1 MGVYDWTAFSFFLR
15 FILFLCAGVPEGQS
29 VEPPG
34 AGATGCYETSD
45 MKTELRSSS
54 NVVLLLTA
62 EPPPQPSILYFKKK
76 RTKYKMGRIKS
87 SDQPQ
92 LQNKFEI
99 NQPRLLDSKER

>member
-29 VEPPG
+29 VGPLG
-34 AGATGCYETSD
+34 AGAMGCYETSD

-54 NVVLLLTA
+54 NIVLLLTA

-76 RTKYKMGRIKS
+76 RTKYRIGRIKS

-99 NQPRLLDSKER
+99 NQPRLLDSKEC

>member
-1 MGVYDWTAFSFFLR
+1 
-15 FILFLCAGVPEGQS
+15 
-29 VEPPG
+29 
-34 AGATGCYETSD
+34 

-76 RTKYKMGRIKS
+76 RTKYRMGRIKS

-99 NQPRLLDSKER
+99 NQPRLMDSKER